1 MEELKQ
7 TSTEVIFVY
16 EAGIVSSQRQKRGS
30 TRLTFVVVCIA
41 FVLVLLILV
50 PKVLQK
56 SNSKMSE
63 LDIKQEEFAEHQASI
78 EFQQN
83 NKSFTAVFDT
93 ENKKF
98 VDQKKARST
107 VTPYGTSK
115 EHQGM
120 YILITVDENGNISS
134 KWISP

>member
-1 MEELKQ
+1 M
-7 TSTEVIFVY
+7 IR
-16 EAGIVSSQRQKRGS
+16 QRLKRGS
-30 TRLTFVVVCIA
+30 TRLTFLVVCIA
-41 FVLVLLILV
+41 FLLALMILV
-50 PKVLQK
+50 PKILQK

-63 LDIKQEEFAEHQASI
+63 LDIKQVEFAEHQASI

-98 VDQKKARST
+98 VDRKKARTT
-107 VTPYGTSK
+107 VTPYGTST

-120 YILITVDENGNISS
+120 YILITVDEDGNISS
-134 KWISP
+134 EWISP